1 MRNRDSNKEE
11 LSFKAHHIASFIE
24 GEEKLTAS
32 SVVHHISLLHRGGRI
47 DETPCK
53 VRLDKKGILIELN
66 SSEEVVEFFE
76 WSSISD
82 QAAIFKRS
90 EDFQYGYLILFRC
103 SQYNAD
109 LELKDSE
116 VHVFSCETKDDAKL
130 LVDSIY
136 NQKNSALGLNSNGD
150 ASRSL
155 EVNLNRGRSEEKI
168 DSTGYDG
175 GRNFYMLNQCID
187 DIECFENRLEKAIKR
202 KSSYNRNSSAE
213 GVSNNVSFPSKQDA
227 QEIIRKVKYAFNLNE
242 QIQPHIPEEISKKIF
257 IRLFNT
263 VQWLDKVC
271 RHNIVPDYDQHMVRE
286 IVEPLLEEAT
296 LATIAKR
303 LQNKIEFWKGL
314 GPAWN
319 TPPERWS
326 EHLARYSPQF
336 ASKSVNKRQTWHAEA
351 NIVTPSVG
359 DVEIKVTQTISPRHS
374 PIPSERAR
382 TPSPVRQIGTET
394 VPMDNVNT
402 AVLNLTNVTV
412 EKSPEQRVKSVDQR
426 SSHPQRRWD
435 SEEKWC
441 VVNVLHVGAKPQ
453 ELTVQPG
460 DVLQILNSS
469 KGDWWLLQNDAGES
483 GEVPAWK
490 LKAYNYRPDH
500 PTTAGLKK
508 TPSMNNLFSRKS
520 TETFGNDNDSVS
532 LENHSNFQSQRN
544 NSHAPKSILRDK
556 SPTRQTDTSVLNLSI
571 PNSPTGQNSNND
583 NRIMNDNF
591 NTNANN
597 NVMYITP
604 SQLQEAIKIN
614 SNLPMI
620 LIPVPSLYSNNSDMS
635 AINWSNL
642 INPNTNGAEL
652 ARTPNPGALG
662 PGWKPAPILSTSAT
676 EALGYSPYPFNYPTH
691 MHTMTRELR
700 ERLSKMQLGGG
711 TGLKSVPIPST
722 TLDKP
727 DQRLSKYASKEEVAE
742 WLVAHQFSPKAISA
756 LKGFKGMDLYTMNRT
771 QLEQH
776 APNSIS
782 IIIKLIIV

>member
-1 MRNRDSNKEE
+1 MRNKRVHKDD
-11 LSFKAHHIASFIE
+11 LTFKAHHIASFIE
-24 GEEKLTAS
+24 GEERLSPS
-32 SVVHHISLLHRGGRI
+32 SVVHHINLLHGGGRI

-53 VRLDKKGILIELN
+53 VILDKKGILIELKF
-66 SSEEVVEFFE
+66 SKEVVEFFE

-103 SQYNAD
+103 SQYNS
-109 LELKDSE
+109 ELRHEESE
-116 VHVFSCETKDDAKL
+116 VHVFSCETKEDAKL

-136 NQKNSALGLNSNGD
+136 NQKRAVLGLNSNGD
-150 ASRSL
+150 SMKSPELSL
-155 EVNLNRGRSEEKI
+155 RRGKSEEKI
-168 DSTGYDG
+168 NTTGYDC

-187 DIECFENRLEKAIKR
+187 DIENFENRLEKAIKR
-202 KSSYNRNSSAE
+202 M
-213 GVSNNVSFPSKQDA
+213 SNNNRDSSGHPSKQDA
-227 QEIIRKVKYAFNLNE
+227 QEIIRKVKYAFNMNE
-242 QIQPHIPEEISKKIF
+242 KVQPHVPEDISKKIF
-257 IRLFNT
+257 VRLFNT

-271 RHNIVPDYDQHMVRE
+271 RHKTVPDYDQNMVRD

-296 LATIAKR
+296 LQAIMTR

-319 TPPERWS
+319 TSPEKWS
-326 EHLARYSPQF
+326 EHLDPYTPQF
-336 ASKSVNKRQTWHAEA
+336 SSESDNNKRRTWHAETNA
-351 NIVTPSVG
+351 VTPTTTDIELKITKTV
-359 DVEIKVTQTISPRHS
+359 SPRHS
-374 PIPSERAR
+374 PNPPERVR
-382 TPSPVRQIGTET
+382 TPSPVRQISSE
-394 VPMDNVNT
+394 VIRINNVNT
-402 AVLNLTNVTV
+402 PESNVTTVTV
-412 EKSPEQRVKSVDQR
+412 EKSPEQRVKSLDPR
-426 SSHPQRRWD
+426 SNHPQRPTD
-435 SEEKWC
+435 SEGKWC

-453 ELTVQPG
+453 ELSAQPG
-460 DVLQILNSS
+460 DVLQVINSS

-490 LKAYNYRPDH
+490 LKAYNYRPEH

-508 TPSMNNLFSRKS
+508 TPSMSNLLNRKS
-520 TETFGNDNDSVS
+520 TEIFENDNDNVHSD
-532 LENHSNFQSQRN
+532 NHLISQPNKN
-544 NSHAPKSILRDK
+544 NLHTPKSILRDK
-556 SPTRQTDTSVLNLSI
+556 SPPREADTSVLNLNI
-571 PNSPTGQNSNND
+571 PPTSPTGQNFNND
-583 NRIMNDNF
+583 HKIMNDNE
-591 NTNANN
+591 NLDVHNN
-597 NVMYITP
+597 FMYITP

-614 SNLPMI
+614 SNVPMI
-620 LIPVPSLYSNNSDMS
+620 LIPVSNLYGNNNSDMS
-635 AINWSNL
+635 AMNWSNL

-652 ARTPNPGALG
+652 ARTPNPGVLG

-776 APNSIS
+776 VGPERCDELFYAFRGT
-782 IIIKLIIV
+782 

>member
-1 MRNRDSNKEE
+1 MS
-11 LSFKAHHIASFIE
+11 
-24 GEEKLTAS
+24 
-32 SVVHHISLLHRGGRI
+32 
-47 DETPCK
+47 
-53 VRLDKKGILIELN
+53 IL
-66 SSEEVVEFFE
+66 
-76 WSSISD
+76 
-82 QAAIFKRS
+82 
-90 EDFQYGYLILFRC
+90 C
-103 SQYNAD
+103 SP
-109 LELKDSE
+109 
-116 VHVFSCETKDDAKL
+116 
-130 LVDSIY
+130 
-136 NQKNSALGLNSNGD
+136 
-150 ASRSL
+150 
-155 EVNLNRGRSEEKI
+155 
-168 DSTGYDG
+168 
-175 GRNFYMLNQCID
+175 
-187 DIECFENRLEKAIKR
+187 
-202 KSSYNRNSSAE
+202 KSE

-402 AVLNLTNVTV
+402 AVLNLTNGNPTISYFWLLLLLLSTNRQKRLCMLLHIFALFFSIYLTPHLSSFFVVTV

-508 TPSMNNLFSRKS
+508 TPSMNNLFCRKS
-520 TETFGNDNDSVS
+520 TETFGNDNDNVS

-662 PGWKPAPILSTSAT
+662 PGWKPAPILSTSANDLSNT
-676 EALGYSPYPFNYPTH
+676 DYCKYNSNKIKSQKNDYETRNASQSAFAINMRKVSATH

-776 APNSIS
+776 VGPERCDELFYAFRGT
-782 IIIKLIIV
+782 

>member
-24 GEEKLTAS
+24 GEEKLTAP

-90 EDFQYGYLILFRC
+90 DEFQYGYLILFRC

-150 ASRSL
+150 ASRSP
-155 EVNLNRGRSEEKI
+155 EVNLRRGRSEEKI

-382 TPSPVRQIGTET
+382 TPSPVRQI
-394 VPMDNVNT
+394 
-402 AVLNLTNVTV
+402 VTV

-520 TETFGNDNDSVS
+520 TETFGNHNDNVS

-571 PNSPTGQNSNND
+571 PNSPTGQNFNND

-676 EALGYSPYPFNYPTH
+676 EALGYSPYPFNY
-691 MHTMTRELR
+691 RKFYFVILINS
-700 ERLSKMQLGGG
+700 RL
-711 TGLKSVPIPST
+711 
-722 TLDKP
+722 
-727 DQRLSKYASKEEVAE
+727 
-742 WLVAHQFSPKAISA
+742 
-756 LKGFKGMDLYTMNRT
+756 
-771 QLEQH
+771 
-776 APNSIS
+776 
-782 IIIKLIIV
+782 

>member
-24 GEEKLTAS
+24 GEEKLTAP

-90 EDFQYGYLILFRC
+90 DEFQYGYLILFRC

-150 ASRSL
+150 ASRSP
-155 EVNLNRGRSEEKI
+155 EVNLRRGRSEEKI

-374 PIPSERAR
+374 PVPSERAR
-382 TPSPVRQIGTET
+382 TPSPVRQI
-394 VPMDNVNT
+394 
-402 AVLNLTNVTV
+402 VTV

-520 TETFGNDNDSVS
+520 TETFGNDNVS

-544 NSHAPKSILRDK
+544 NSHSPKSILRDK

-571 PNSPTGQNSNND
+571 PNSPTGQNFNND

-676 EALGYSPYPFNYPTH
+676 EG
-691 MHTMTRELR
+691 
-700 ERLSKMQLGGG
+700 
-711 TGLKSVPIPST
+711 
-722 TLDKP
+722 
-727 DQRLSKYASKEEVAE
+727 
-742 WLVAHQFSPKAISA
+742 
-756 LKGFKGMDLYTMNRT
+756 
-771 QLEQH
+771 
-776 APNSIS
+776 
-782 IIIKLIIV
+782 

>member
-24 GEEKLTAS
+24 GEEKLTAP

-90 EDFQYGYLILFRC
+90 DEFQYGYLILFRC

-150 ASRSL
+150 ASRSP
-155 EVNLNRGRSEEKI
+155 EVNLRRGRSEEKI

-382 TPSPVRQIGTET
+382 TPSPVRQI
-394 VPMDNVNT
+394 
-402 AVLNLTNVTV
+402 ATV
-412 EKSPEQRVKSVDQR
+412 EKSPEQRVKSMDQR

-520 TETFGNDNDSVS
+520 TETFGNDNAS

-571 PNSPTGQNSNND
+571 PNSPTGQNSNID

-591 NTNANN
+591 NTHANN

-776 APNSIS
+776 VGPERCDELFYAFRGT
-782 IIIKLIIV
+782 

>member
-1 MRNRDSNKEE
+1 MRNRDFNKEE
-11 LSFKAHHIASFIE
+11 LAFKAHHIASFIE
-24 GEEKLTAS
+24 GEEKLTPS
-32 SVVHHISLLHRGGRI
+32 SVVHHINLLHGGGRI

-53 VRLDKKGILIELN
+53 VRLDKKGILIELR

-103 SQYNAD
+103 SQYNA
-109 LELKDSE
+109 ELGIKESE

-136 NQKNSALGLNSNGD
+136 NQKISALGLNSNGD
-150 ASRSL
+150 ASRSP
-155 EVNLNRGRSEEKI
+155 EVNLRRGRSEELK
-168 DSTGYDG
+168 
-175 GRNFYMLNQCID
+175 F
-187 DIECFENRLEKAIKR
+187 
-202 KSSYNRNSSAE
+202 
-213 GVSNNVSFPSKQDA
+213 NVSYPSKQDA

-319 TPPERWS
+319 TPPEKWS

-351 NIVTPSVG
+351 NIVTPSV
-359 DVEIKVTQTISPRHS
+359 TQTISPRHS
-374 PIPSERAR
+374 PIPSERVR

-394 VPMDNVNT
+394 IPTDNVNT
-402 AVLNLTNVTV
+402 TVLNVTTVTV
-412 EKSPEQRVKSVDQR
+412 EKSPEQRVKSADPR
-426 SSHPQRRWD
+426 SSYPQRRWD

-460 DVLQILNSS
+460 DVLQILNTS

-508 TPSMNNLFSRKS
+508 TPSMNNLLSRKS
-520 TETFGNDNDSVS
+520 TETFGNDSDNVHS
-532 LENHSNFQSQRN
+532 ENHSNFQSQRN

-556 SPTRQTDTSVLNLSI
+556 SPTRQQILLI

-583 NRIMNDNF
+583 NRIMNDNV

-614 SNLPMI
+614 SNVPMI
-620 LIPVPSLYSNNSDMS
+620 LIPVPNLYSNNNSDMS

-652 ARTPNPGALG
+652 ARTPNPDALG

-676 EALGYSPYPFNYPTH
+676 TH

-756 LKGFKGMDLYTMNRT
+756 LKGFKGIDLYTMNRT

-776 APNSIS
+776 VGPERCDELFYAFRGT
-782 IIIKLIIV
+782 

>member
-1 MRNRDSNKEE
+1 M
-11 LSFKAHHIASFIE
+11 FK
-24 GEEKLTAS
+24 
-32 SVVHHISLLHRGGRI
+32 
-47 DETPCK
+47 
-53 VRLDKKGILIELN
+53 
-66 SSEEVVEFFE
+66 EVVEFFE

-90 EDFQYGYLILFRC
+90 DDFQYGYLILFRC

-150 ASRSL
+150 ASRSP
-155 EVNLNRGRSEEKI
+155 EVNLRRCRSEEKI

-382 TPSPVRQIGTET
+382 TPSPVRQI
-394 VPMDNVNT
+394 
-402 AVLNLTNVTV
+402 VTV

-508 TPSMNNLFSRKS
+508 TPSMNNLFCRKS
-520 TETFGNDNDSVS
+520 TETFGNDNDNVS

-676 EALGYSPYPFNYPTH
+676 EATH

-776 APNSIS
+776 VGPERCDELFYAFRGT
-782 IIIKLIIV
+782 

>member
-1 MRNRDSNKEE
+1 M
-11 LSFKAHHIASFIE
+11 FK
-24 GEEKLTAS
+24 
-32 SVVHHISLLHRGGRI
+32 
-47 DETPCK
+47 
-53 VRLDKKGILIELN
+53 
-66 SSEEVVEFFE
+66 EVVEFFE

-90 EDFQYGYLILFRC
+90 DEFQYGYLILFRC

-150 ASRSL
+150 ASRSP
-155 EVNLNRGRSEEKI
+155 EVNLRRGRSEEVSLFPKI

-202 KSSYNRNSSAE
+202 KSSYNRNSSAFIFNLAE

-351 NIVTPSVG
+351 NIVTPSV
-359 DVEIKVTQTISPRHS
+359 TQTISPRHS

-382 TPSPVRQIGTET
+382 TPSPVRQIGKLNRLLFLGTET

-402 AVLNLTNVTV
+402 AVLNLTNGNPTISSIYLTPHLSSLFVVTV

-520 TETFGNDNDSVS
+520 TETFGNDNVS

-571 PNSPTGQNSNND
+571 PNSPTGQNFNND

-676 EALGYSPYPFNYPTH
+676 TH

-776 APNSIS
+776 VGPERCDELFYAFRGT
-782 IIIKLIIV
+782 